1 MVRESICSLPDYQLL
16 DVSTDPTNGVVWQR
30 MKPRGRPCYSLEMM
44 REMRHHDASLQASG
58 GVALANGDPFRVRY
72 VVYGSAIP
80 GVFNL
85 GGDLAAFLELQAR
98 RDRVSLRVYAAACID
113 AQWNRLQNLG
123 LPLTTISVV
132 EGRAFGG
139 GFENA
144 ISSSVILADREA
156 QFCFP
161 EVSFSLFPGMGAYS
175 ILKRR
180 IGHSKAMRMIMS
192 GDRYSATELHEMGL
206 IDALFSRGEGEKAVY
221 EFIRRHSR
229 HHNTAI
235 AMQKVRGI
243 VEPIT
248 RRELDE
254 VVDVWCDAVLELEE
268 RDLKMMRSY
277 LELQTKMWSGQRNV
291 RATSTDAQAAAL
303 A

>member
-1 MVRESICSLPDYQLL
+1 MIREPIRFHPDYALL
-16 DVSTDPTNGVVWQR
+16 DISMDPAHGVVWQR
-30 MKPRGRPCYSLEMM
+30 MKPHGRPCYSLALLKEM
-44 REMRHHDASLQASG
+44 REHDASLQASG
-58 GVALANGDPFRVRY
+58 GTLMAAGSAFRVRY
-72 VVYGSAIP
+72 VVYGSAVP

-85 GGDLAAFLELQAR
+85 GGDLAAFLDLHAR
-98 RDRVSLRVYAAACID
+98 RDRVTLRAYAAACID
-113 AQWNRLQNLG
+113 VQWNRLHNLA
-123 LPLTTISVV
+123 LPLTTISLV

-144 ISSSVILADREA
+144 LASSVILAERDA
-156 QFCFP
+156 QFSFP

-180 IGHSKAMRMIMS
+180 IGHAEAMRMIMS
-192 GDRYSATELHEMGL
+192 GDRYSATELSDMGL
-206 IDALFSRGEGEKAVY
+206 IDGLFAKGEGEQAVY

-229 HHNTAI
+229 HHNTAL

-248 RRELDE
+248 RRELDD
-254 VVDVWCDAVLELEE
+254 VVDVWCDAVLEVEA

-277 LELQTKMWSGQRNV
+277 LDLQIKMWNAEQRARV
-291 RATSTDAQAAAL
+291 EASPMPAVLSA
-303 A
+303 